1 MKFLRLHILAP
12 VLVLLLLLWSMPAF
26 AGRAVTLYLD
36 GAVIER
42 SESAKNGYLEIL
54 LPPSARS
61 ETLRIKP
68 AGGAQIIRVQV
79 DARQPGKR
87 VEKELAAI
95 GERQELLQ
103 DRLRALSVREEIFRS
118 AAKSQSA
125 KAPRKTK
132 TNPEPMTTIR
142 QGTDYAI
149 AQLEGVYQAQ
159 RRVNRELKQ
168 LEEKRARLS
177 RDEQAGGSVARIWL
191 SPANGLVSATYI
203 QSDRSWQPRYEIRA
217 KGDGM
222 ASLAVFPDGVEPLA
236 GEQVAVRPAKLAEGE
251 SGVVWR
257 FTERF
262 RPLMTTELPAG
273 RKAESADPVPRF
285 QLSLANSTAVPLPAG
300 DYTCYADGVYLGRGR
315 LPLLQPGGTA
325 DLQCGSN

>member
-1 MKFLRLHILAP
+1 
-12 VLVLLLLLWSMPAF
+12 VV
-26 AGRAVTLYLD
+26 
-36 GAVIER
+36 ER

-54 LPPSARS
+54 LPPFVRS

-68 AGGAQIIRVQV
+68 ASGTQIIRIQV

-95 GERQELLQ
+95 DERKELLQ
-103 DRLRALSVREEIFRS
+103 DRLKALSVREEIFRS

-149 AQLEGVYQAQ
+149 AQLEGVYQAE
-159 RRVNRELKQ
+159 RKVNRELKQ

-177 RDEQAGGSVARIWL
+177 QDEQAGGAVARIWL
-191 SPANGLVSATYI
+191 SPAKGSVNATYI
-203 QSDRSWQPRYEIRA
+203 QSDRSWHPRYEIRA
-217 KGDGM
+217 KGDGT
-222 ASLAVFPDGVEPLA
+222 ASLALFPDGLELLA
-236 GEQVAVRPAKLAEGE
+236 GEQVSVRPAKLEEGE
-251 SGVVWR
+251 NGVSWR
-257 FTERF
+257 FTERV
-262 RPLMTTELPAG
+262 RPLMTAELPAAG
-273 RKAESADPVPRF
+273 KAESTGPVPRLK
-285 QLSLANSTAVPLPAG
+285 LSLANTTLVTLPAG
-300 DYTCYADGVYLGRGR
+300 DFACYVDGVYLGRGR